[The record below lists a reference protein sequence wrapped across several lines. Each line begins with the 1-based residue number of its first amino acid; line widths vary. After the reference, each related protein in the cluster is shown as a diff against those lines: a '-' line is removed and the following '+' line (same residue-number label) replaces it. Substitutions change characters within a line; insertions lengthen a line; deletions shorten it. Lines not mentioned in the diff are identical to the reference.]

1 MQRCNLILDS
11 CCDLP
16 FEVIDKPGIELLRF
30 PYIMSD
36 GEHLDDLY
44 QTTSA
49 HDFYQAMRDGEEPTT
64 AQVAVPV
71 FQEAF
76 GRAIE
81 SGVPTVYL
89 SFTSGLSGSFDVAC
103 LVRDQLLA
111 EHPEAELYLVDTL
124 QASVAEGLLRV
135 RGHPAAR
142 QGAHGARA
150 GRMGQRG
157 AFLRGRRVHGG
168 GPGVAAPRRAHPR
181 LGGLCRIKAGREAP
195 AHHRDRW
202 QAARCPAWRAG
213 ARRASSS
220 WWSYY
225 QRRVAKEGPGRCVV
239 VAHADCQKD
248 ADRLKEMLARLDE
261 SILFLECDI
270 GPVIEQPCGTRH
282 DRGGVLG
289 LRPPRRAVR
298 GRPHRAQGE
307 GDVGGLTAREGPPT
321 PHRAAACCA
330 NRGRRD
336 GGFDMNYLYSGNAGF
351 LEGVAGRLAEAGF
364 VRTDDVEDAD
374 AVVTFC
380 ASQTALE
387 DAYFDER
394 GFVQGGASRHRV
406 GGPERLDA
414 QFRAGAQR
422 GRRGERPG
430 LRWRLRLSWGT

>member
-124 QASVAEGLLRV
+124 QASVAEGLLVYEAIQQRDKGLTARELAEWASEARFFV
-135 RGHPAAR
+135 DAEFIVEDLESLRRGGRIPGSVAY
-142 QGAHGARA
+142 A
-150 GRMGQRG
+150 GSKLDVKPLLTIATDGKLSLSG
-157 AFLRGRRVHGG
+157 VARGRKKG
-168 GPGVAAPRRAHPR
+168 
-181 LGGLCRIKAGREAP
+181 IKQLVE
-195 AHHRDRW
+195 
-202 QAARCPAWRAG
+202 
-213 ARRASSS
+213 
-220 WWSYY
+220 YY

-270 GPVIEQPCGTRH
+270 GPVIGSH
-282 DRGGVLG
+282 
-289 LRPPRRAVR
+289 
-298 GRPHRAQGE
+298 
-307 GDVGGLTAREGPPT
+307 VGPG
-321 PHRAAACCA
+321 
-330 NRGRRD
+330 
-336 GGFDMNYLYSGNAGF
+336 MI
-351 LEGVAGRLAEAGF
+351 
-364 VRTDDVEDAD
+364 
-374 AVVTFC
+374 AVVFWGSDRREELSVADRIARKVKGT
-380 ASQTALE
+380 SE
-387 DAYFDER
+387 D
-394 GFVQGGASRHRV
+394 
-406 GGPERLDA
+406 
-414 QFRAGAQR
+414 
-422 GRRGERPG
+422 
-430 LRWRLRLSWGT
+430 

>member
-124 QASVAEGLLRV
+124 QASVAEGLLVYEAIQQRDKGLTARELAEWASEARFFV
-135 RGHPAAR
+135 DAEFMVEDLESLRRGGRIPGSVAY
-142 QGAHGARA
+142 A
-150 GRMGQRG
+150 GSKLDVKPLLTIATDGKLSLSG
-157 AFLRGRRVHGG
+157 VARGRKKG
-168 GPGVAAPRRAHPR
+168 
-181 LGGLCRIKAGREAP
+181 IKQLVE
-195 AHHRDRW
+195 
-202 QAARCPAWRAG
+202 
-213 ARRASSS
+213 
-220 WWSYY
+220 YY

-270 GPVIEQPCGTRH
+270 GPVIGSH
-282 DRGGVLG
+282 
-289 LRPPRRAVR
+289 
-298 GRPHRAQGE
+298 
-307 GDVGGLTAREGPPT
+307 VGPG
-321 PHRAAACCA
+321 
-330 NRGRRD
+330 
-336 GGFDMNYLYSGNAGF
+336 MN
-351 LEGVAGRLAEAGF
+351 
-364 VRTDDVEDAD
+364 
-374 AVVTFC
+374 AVVFWGSDRREELSVADRIARKVKGT
-380 ASQTALE
+380 SE
-387 DAYFDER
+387 D
-394 GFVQGGASRHRV
+394 
-406 GGPERLDA
+406 
-414 QFRAGAQR
+414 
-422 GRRGERPG
+422 
-430 LRWRLRLSWGT
+430 

>member
-36 GEHLDDLY
+36 GEHLDDPY

-124 QASVAEGLLRV
+124 QASVAEGLLVYEAIQQRDKGLTARELAEWASEARFFV
-135 RGHPAAR
+135 DAEFMVEDLESLRRGGRIPGSVAY
-142 QGAHGARA
+142 A
-150 GRMGQRG
+150 GSKLDVKPLLTIATDGKLSLSG
-157 AFLRGRRVHGG
+157 VARGRKKG
-168 GPGVAAPRRAHPR
+168 
-181 LGGLCRIKAGREAP
+181 IKQLVE
-195 AHHRDRW
+195 
-202 QAARCPAWRAG
+202 
-213 ARRASSS
+213 
-220 WWSYY
+220 YY

-270 GPVIEQPCGTRH
+270 GPVIGSH
-282 DRGGVLG
+282 
-289 LRPPRRAVR
+289 
-298 GRPHRAQGE
+298 
-307 GDVGGLTAREGPPT
+307 VGPG
-321 PHRAAACCA
+321 
-330 NRGRRD
+330 
-336 GGFDMNYLYSGNAGF
+336 MI
-351 LEGVAGRLAEAGF
+351 
-364 VRTDDVEDAD
+364 
-374 AVVTFC
+374 AVVFWGSDRREELSVADRIARKVKGT
-380 ASQTALE
+380 SE
-387 DAYFDER
+387 D
-394 GFVQGGASRHRV
+394 
-406 GGPERLDA
+406 
-414 QFRAGAQR
+414 
-422 GRRGERPG
+422 
-430 LRWRLRLSWGT
+430 

>member
-1 MQRCNLILDS
+1 MQHKCNLIIDS

-124 QASVAEGLLRV
+124 QASVAEGLLVYEAIQQRDKGLTARELAEWASEARFFV
-135 RGHPAAR
+135 DAEFMVEDLESLRRGGRIPGSVAY
-142 QGAHGARA
+142 A
-150 GRMGQRG
+150 GSKLDVKPLLTIATDGKLSLSG
-157 AFLRGRRVHGG
+157 VARGRKKG
-168 GPGVAAPRRAHPR
+168 
-181 LGGLCRIKAGREAP
+181 IKQLVE
-195 AHHRDRW
+195 
-202 QAARCPAWRAG
+202 
-213 ARRASSS
+213 
-220 WWSYY
+220 YY

-270 GPVIEQPCGTRH
+270 GPVIGSH
-282 DRGGVLG
+282 
-289 LRPPRRAVR
+289 
-298 GRPHRAQGE
+298 
-307 GDVGGLTAREGPPT
+307 VGPG
-321 PHRAAACCA
+321 
-330 NRGRRD
+330 
-336 GGFDMNYLYSGNAGF
+336 MI
-351 LEGVAGRLAEAGF
+351 
-364 VRTDDVEDAD
+364 
-374 AVVTFC
+374 AVVFWGSDRREELSVADRIARKVKGT
-380 ASQTALE
+380 SE
-387 DAYFDER
+387 D
-394 GFVQGGASRHRV
+394 
-406 GGPERLDA
+406 
-414 QFRAGAQR
+414 
-422 GRRGERPG
+422 
-430 LRWRLRLSWGT
+430 

>member
-1 MQRCNLILDS
+1 MRRCNLILDS

-124 QASVAEGLLRV
+124 QASVAEGLLVYEAIQQRDKGLTARELAEWASEARFFV
-135 RGHPAAR
+135 DAEFMVEDLESLRRGGRSPGSVAY
-142 QGAHGARA
+142 A
-150 GRMGQRG
+150 GSKLDVKPLLTIATDGKLSLSG
-157 AFLRGRRVHGG
+157 VARGRKKG
-168 GPGVAAPRRAHPR
+168 
-181 LGGLCRIKAGREAP
+181 IKQLVE
-195 AHHRDRW
+195 
-202 QAARCPAWRAG
+202 
-213 ARRASSS
+213 
-220 WWSYY
+220 YY

-270 GPVIEQPCGTRH
+270 GPVIGSH
-282 DRGGVLG
+282 
-289 LRPPRRAVR
+289 
-298 GRPHRAQGE
+298 
-307 GDVGGLTAREGPPT
+307 VGPG
-321 PHRAAACCA
+321 
-330 NRGRRD
+330 
-336 GGFDMNYLYSGNAGF
+336 MI
-351 LEGVAGRLAEAGF
+351 
-364 VRTDDVEDAD
+364 
-374 AVVTFC
+374 AVVFWGSDRREELSVADRIARKVKGT
-380 ASQTALE
+380 SE
-387 DAYFDER
+387 D
-394 GFVQGGASRHRV
+394 
-406 GGPERLDA
+406 
-414 QFRAGAQR
+414 
-422 GRRGERPG
+422 
-430 LRWRLRLSWGT
+430 

>member
-81 SGVPTVYL
+81 GGVPTVYL

-124 QASVAEGLLRV
+124 QASVAEGLLVYEAIQQRDKGLTARELAEWASEARFFV
-135 RGHPAAR
+135 DAEFMVEDLESLRRGGRIPGSVAY
-142 QGAHGARA
+142 A
-150 GRMGQRG
+150 GSKLDVKPLLTIATDGKLSLSG
-157 AFLRGRRVHGG
+157 VARGRKKG
-168 GPGVAAPRRAHPR
+168 
-181 LGGLCRIKAGREAP
+181 IKQLVE
-195 AHHRDRW
+195 
-202 QAARCPAWRAG
+202 
-213 ARRASSS
+213 
-220 WWSYY
+220 YY

-270 GPVIEQPCGTRH
+270 GPVIGSH
-282 DRGGVLG
+282 
-289 LRPPRRAVR
+289 
-298 GRPHRAQGE
+298 
-307 GDVGGLTAREGPPT
+307 VGPG
-321 PHRAAACCA
+321 
-330 NRGRRD
+330 
-336 GGFDMNYLYSGNAGF
+336 MI
-351 LEGVAGRLAEAGF
+351 
-364 VRTDDVEDAD
+364 
-374 AVVTFC
+374 AVVFWGSDRREELSVADRIARKVKGT
-380 ASQTALE
+380 SE
-387 DAYFDER
+387 D
-394 GFVQGGASRHRV
+394 
-406 GGPERLDA
+406 
-414 QFRAGAQR
+414 
-422 GRRGERPG
+422 
-430 LRWRLRLSWGT
+430 